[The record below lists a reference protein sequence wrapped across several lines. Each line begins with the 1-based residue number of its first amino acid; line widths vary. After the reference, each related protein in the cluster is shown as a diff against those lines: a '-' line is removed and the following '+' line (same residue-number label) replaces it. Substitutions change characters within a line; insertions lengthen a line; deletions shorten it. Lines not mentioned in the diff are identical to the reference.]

1 MDTIDF
7 QPYEKKPSRLMRW
20 FQVSFVVLL
29 GIVFTVGAF
38 AIHYYNGIQ
47 ETLNN
52 IHVPLSKDKA
62 STSTLTDGHSFS
74 ILLIGTDARA
84 GEKNGRSDSMI
95 LATINKEK
103 NSVKMLSIPRDTKV
117 TYDNGDIGKING
129 SYSKGGAE
137 GTVSAVEKL
146 MNVPI
151 NYYVTINMKGFSD
164 LVSAVG
170 GVRVT
175 NDINL
180 TEVNKKFV
188 KGKIDL
194 TGKEALQYVRIR
206 HEDPRG
212 DFGRQDRQRDV
223 IMGISNE
230 LAGTASITHFNK
242 LLKAVGDNFTT
253 NLSMDDILEVATKY
267 ASVRNDVETLKMEGE
282 GVSIYSEAY
291 GFNLYYYELD
301 DKSKAAATKVFR
313 DHLGLSTDTTTT
325 E

>member
-1 MDTIDF
+1 MH
-7 QPYEKKPSRLMRW
+7 RL
-20 FQVSFVVLL
+20 QISFVILL
-29 GIVFTVGAF
+29 GIAFTLGGF

-47 ETLNN
+47 QTLNS
-52 IHVPLSKDKA
+52 IHVPLSKDKT
-62 STSTLTDGHSFS
+62 STSTLTDGHAFS
-74 ILLIGTDARA
+74 ILMIGTDARA
-84 GEKNGRSDSMI
+84 GEKTGRSDSMI

-117 TYDNGDIGKING
+117 TYDDGDIGKING

-137 GTVSAVEKL
+137 GTVNAVEKL

-151 NYYVTINMKGFSD
+151 DYYVTINMKGFSD

-180 TEVNKKFV
+180 TEVNKRFV

-194 TGKEALQYVRIR
+194 NGKEALQYVRIR

-230 LAGTASITHFNK
+230 LAGTTSITHFNK

-253 NLSMDDILEVATKY
+253 NLAMDDIIEIATNY
-267 ASVRNDVETLKMEGE
+267 SSVRNNVDTLKMEGE

-291 GFNLYYYELD
+291 GFNLYYYEPEA
-301 DKSKAAATKVFR
+301 KSKTAATKAFR
-313 DHLGLSTDTTTT
+313 EHLGLSQ
-325 E
+325 

>member
-1 MDTIDF
+1 MDTIRF
-7 QPYEKKPSRLMRW
+7 QPFEKKPSRLMHRL
-20 FQVSFVVLL
+20 QISFVILL
-29 GIVFTVGAF
+29 GISFTLGAF
-38 AIHYYNGIQ
+38 AIYYYNGIQ
-47 ETLNN
+47 QTLNG

-62 STSTLTDGHSFS
+62 STSTLTDGHAFS
-74 ILLIGTDARA
+74 ILMIGTDARA
-84 GEKNGRSDSMI
+84 GEKTGRSDSMI

-117 TYDNGDIGKING
+117 TYDDGDIGKING

-137 GTVSAVEKL
+137 GTVNAVEKL

-151 NYYVTINMKGFSD
+151 DYYVTINMKGFSD

-170 GVRVT
+170 GVRVI

-180 TEVNKKFV
+180 TEVNKRFV

-194 TGKEALQYVRIR
+194 NGKEALQYVRIR

-253 NLSMDDILEVATKY
+253 NLAMDDIVEIATNY
-267 ASVRNDVETLKMEGE
+267 SSVRNNVDTLKMEGD

-291 GFNLYYYELD
+291 GFNLYYYEPD
-301 DKSKAAATKVFR
+301 AASKAAASKAFR
-313 DHLGLSTDTTTT
+313 KHLDL

>member
-1 MDTIDF
+1 MDTIRF
-7 QPYEKKPSRLMRW
+7 QPFEKKASKRTQRL
-20 FQVSFVVLL
+20 QISFVILL
-29 GIVFTVGAF
+29 GIAFTLGAF

-47 ETLNN
+47 QTLNL

-62 STSTLTDGHSFS
+62 STSTLTDGHAFS
-74 ILLIGTDARA
+74 ILMIGTDARA

-117 TYDNGDIGKING
+117 TYDDGAIGKING

-137 GTVSAVEKL
+137 GTVKAVEGL

-151 NYYVTINMKGFSD
+151 DYYVTINMEGFSD

-175 NDINL
+175 NDIDL
-180 TEVNKKFV
+180 TEVNKVFV
-188 KGKIDL
+188 KDKIDL
-194 TGKEALQYVRIR
+194 TGKQALQYVRIR

-230 LAGTASITHFNK
+230 LAGTASITHFKN

-253 NLSMDDILEVATKY
+253 NLAMDDITEIATKY
-267 ASVRNDVETLKMEGE
+267 ASVRNDVKTLKMEGE

-291 GFNLYYYELD
+291 GFNLYYYEPD
-301 DKSKAAATKVFR
+301 VTSKAAATKAFR
-313 DHLGLSTDTTTT
+313 EHLGLTT

>member
-1 MDTIDF
+1 M
-7 QPYEKKPSRLMRW
+7 
-20 FQVSFVVLL
+20 
-29 GIVFTVGAF
+29 
-38 AIHYYNGIQ
+38 
-47 ETLNN
+47 
-52 IHVPLSKDKA
+52 
-62 STSTLTDGHSFS
+62 
-74 ILLIGTDARA
+74 IGTDARA
-84 GEKNGRSDSMI
+84 GEKTGRSDSMI

-117 TYDNGDIGKING
+117 TYDDGDIGKING

-137 GTVSAVEKL
+137 GTVNAVEKL

-151 NYYVTINMKGFSD
+151 DYYVTINMKGFSD

-180 TEVNKKFV
+180 TEVNKRFV

-194 TGKEALQYVRIR
+194 NGKEALQYVRIR

-230 LAGTASITHFNK
+230 LAGTTSITHFNK

-253 NLSMDDILEVATKY
+253 NLAMDDIIEIATNY
-267 ASVRNDVETLKMEGE
+267 SSVRNNVDTLKMEGE

-291 GFNLYYYELD
+291 GFNLYYYEPEA
-301 DKSKAAATKVFR
+301 KSKTAATKAFR
-313 DHLGLSTDTTTT
+313 EHLGLSQ
-325 E
+325 

>member
-1 MDTIDF
+1 MDTIRF
-7 QPYEKKPSRLMRW
+7 QPFEKKPSRLMHRL
-20 FQVSFVVLL
+20 QISFVILL
-29 GIVFTVGAF
+29 GIMFTLGAF

-47 ETLNN
+47 QTLNG

-62 STSTLTDGHSFS
+62 STSTLTDGHAFS
-74 ILLIGTDARA
+74 ILMIGTDARA
-84 GEKNGRSDSMI
+84 GETNGRSDSMI

-117 TYDNGDIGKING
+117 TYDDGNIGKING

-137 GTVSAVEKL
+137 GTVGAVEKL

-151 NYYVTINMKGFSD
+151 DYYVTINMKGFSD

-180 TEVNKKFV
+180 TNVNKRFV
-188 KGKIDL
+188 EGKIDL
-194 TGKEALQYVRIR
+194 NGKEALQYVRIR

-230 LAGTASITHFNK
+230 LAGTSSITHFNK

-253 NLSMDDILEVATKY
+253 NLAMDDILEIATSY
-267 ASVRNDVETLKMEGE
+267 SSVRNDVDTLKMEGE

-291 GFNLYYYELD
+291 GFNLYYYEPES
-301 DKSKAAATKVFR
+301 KSKATATKTFR
-313 DHLGLSTDTTTT
+313 EHLGLKN
-325 E
+325 